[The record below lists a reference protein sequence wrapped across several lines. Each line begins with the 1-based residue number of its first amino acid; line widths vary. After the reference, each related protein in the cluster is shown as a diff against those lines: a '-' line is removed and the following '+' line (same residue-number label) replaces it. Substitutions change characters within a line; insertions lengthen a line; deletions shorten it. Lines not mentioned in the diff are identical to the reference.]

1 MKLCVAMC
9 FVGSPTLEFFDEP
22 TTGVDP
28 VSRRRLLNI
37 IKNIQG
43 SSMIMITHH
52 TQEAEFLCDKIAIMV
67 NGQISCYGTP
77 DELRAQYV
85 NGYMVTVIHV

>member
-1 MKLCVAMC
+1 MS

-52 TQEAEFLCDKIAIMV
+52 IQEAEFLCDKIAIMV

-77 DELRAQYV
+77 DELRAQYF
-85 NGYMVTVIHV
+85 NGYKVTIIHK